1 MLKGLSGIL
10 KTAVKVAAPFAGAAL
25 FPTMPFMGP
34 ALGSGIASLLAGDKP
49 QEALL
54 QAGLSGL
61 AGRAGMF
68 NRGAAAPVS
77 KAGQIQQIGG
87 DASLTAAKQSRDL
100 QAAMQT
106 GGKTSFLDRLK
117 APIFT
122 GKDGVKYGPSG
133 ITAAL
138 GIGLPSALAYMGA
151 VQDAK
156 KAQPMDP
163 KDYRSYV
170 DDLYGGPVARPPED
184 RRITNLNP
192 LTTLPTGKADGG
204 MMGGI
209 PSYSAMDGSDTAGI
223 MAMAEG
229 GQTFPRKT
237 GMINGPGGPKEDK
250 IPAMLSDGEFVFT
263 AKAVDNA
270 GGPKAMYRMMNRL
283 DPESERPNE
292 RT

>member
-10 KTAVKVAAPFAGAAL
+10 KSAAKIAAPFAGAAL
-25 FPTMPFMGP
+25 FPTMPFLGP

-61 AGRAGMF
+61 AGRYGMF
-68 NRGAAAPVS
+68 GGKGAPATKTSA
-77 KAGQIQQIGG
+77 IQQIGS
-87 DASLTAAKQSRDL
+87 DASLTAGKQMADL
-100 QAAMQT
+100 RAGAGKPGFFETFINKGKAPLFDKGPSAFTTAAM
-106 GGKTSFLDRLK
+106 
-117 APIFT
+117 
-122 GKDGVKYGPSG
+122 VG
-133 ITAAL
+133 I
-138 GIGLPSALAYMGA
+138 PSALAYLGA
-151 VQDAK
+151 AQDARR
-156 KAQPMDP
+156 AQPMDP

-192 LTTLPTGKADGG
+192 LTDLPQGKADGG

-209 PSYSAMDGSDTAGI
+209 PSYSAMDGSDAGI

-237 GMINGPGGPKEDK
+237 GMINGPGGPKDDK

-292 RT
+292 RA

>member
-1 MLKGLSGIL
+1 MLKGLSKIL
-10 KTAVKVAAPFAGAAL
+10 KSAVQIAAPIALSATPLGPVFGAA
-25 FPTMPFMGP
+25 
-34 ALGSGIASLLAGDKP
+34 AGSGLASLLAGEKP
-49 QEALL
+49 QQALL
-54 QAGLSGL
+54 KAGL
-61 AGRAGMF
+61 AGLG
-68 NRGAAAPVS
+68 GAAYS
-77 KAGQIQQIGG
+77 KFAGPK
-87 DASLTAAKQSRDL
+87 TAAMGYGEGQVDPGFFNFMKKQGAGSPSTPGFFSKDNF
-100 QAAMQT
+100 AKM
-106 GGKTSFLDRLK
+106 GKALI
-117 APIFT
+117 APT
-122 GKDGVKYGPSG
+122 GKEGTGPSML
-133 ITAAL
+133 TTAL
-138 GIGLPSALAYMGA
+138 GVGLPSVLAYMGA
-151 VQDAK
+151 AQDAK
-156 KAQPMDP
+156 RAQPMDP

-192 LTTLPTGKADGG
+192 LSNLPQGKADGG

-209 PSYSAMDGSDTAGI
+209 PMYSAMDGSDTSGI

>member
-1 MLKGLSGIL
+1 MLKGLSKIL
-10 KTAVKVAAPFAGAAL
+10 KSAAQIALPIALSATPLGPAFGAA
-25 FPTMPFMGP
+25 
-34 ALGSGIASLLAGDKP
+34 AGSGIASLLAGAKP
-49 QEALL
+49 RDALL
-54 QAGLSGL
+54 QAGLAGL
-61 AGRAGMF
+61 G
-68 NRGAAAPVS
+68 GAAYS
-77 KAGQIQQIGG
+77 KFAGAGAGQAQKAAGDLMFAENSPMAREAIQKAYQSGVQQ
-87 DASLTAAKQSRDL
+87 AKP
-100 QAAMQT
+100 
-106 GGKTSFLDRLK
+106 SFLQRLM
-117 APIFT
+117 APT
-122 GKDGVKYGPSG
+122 RDGKGPSMLT
-133 ITAAL
+133 TAL
-138 GIGLPSALAYMGA
+138 SVGLPSALAYMGA
-151 VQDAK
+151 AQDARR
-156 KAQPMDP
+156 AQPMDP

-192 LTTLPTGKADGG
+192 LSNLPTGKADGG

-209 PSYSAMDGSDTAGI
+209 PSYSAMDGSDAGI

-237 GMINGPGGPKEDK
+237 GMINGPGGPKDDK

-292 RT
+292 RA

>member
-10 KTAVKVAAPFAGAAL
+10 KSAAKIAAPFAGAAL
-25 FPTMPFMGP
+25 FPTMPFLGP

-68 NRGAAAPVS
+68 GKGAG
-77 KAGQIQQIGG
+77 AGQTQKAAGDLMFAENSPMAREAIQK
-87 DASLTAAKQSRDL
+87 AYQSGVQSTKPSFFQKLMAPTRD
-100 QAAMQT
+100 
-106 GGKTSFLDRLK
+106 GK
-117 APIFT
+117 
-122 GKDGVKYGPSG
+122 GPSML
-133 ITAAL
+133 TSAL
-138 GIGLPSALAYMGA
+138 TIGLPSALAYMGA
-151 VQDAK
+151 AQDARR
-156 KAQPMDP
+156 AQPMDP

-192 LTTLPTGKADGG
+192 LTNLPTGKADGG

-209 PSYSAMDGSDTAGI
+209 PSYSAMDGSDAGI

-292 RT
+292 RA

>member
-61 AGRAGMF
+61 AGSQGFF
-68 NRGAAAPVS
+68 NRGAAAPVN
-77 KAGQIQQIGG
+77 KAGQIQQIGS
-87 DASLTAAKQSRDL
+87 DASLAAAKQSRDL
-100 QAAMQT
+100 QAGLNKPGFIQSLINK
-106 GGKTSFLDRLK
+106 GK
-117 APIFT
+117 APLFE
-122 GKDGVKYGPSG
+122 GGPSG
-133 ITAAL
+133 FASAAMI
-138 GIGLPSALAYMGA
+138 GIPSALAYLGA
-151 VQDAK
+151 AQDAK
-156 KAQPMDP
+156 RAQPMDP

-192 LTTLPTGKADGG
+192 LSNLPQGKADGG

-209 PSYSAMDGSDTAGI
+209 PSYSAMDGSDAGI

-237 GMINGPGGPKEDK
+237 GMINGPGGPKDDK

-292 RT
+292 RA

>member
-61 AGRAGMF
+61 AGSQGLF
-68 NRGAAAPVS
+68 NRGAAVPTKTSA
-77 KAGQIQQIGG
+77 IQQIGS
-87 DASLTAAKQSRDL
+87 DASLTAGKQMRDL
-100 QAAMQT
+100 QAGLQS

-122 GKDGVKYGPSG
+122 SAEGTKYGPSG

-151 VQDAK
+151 AQDARR
-156 KAQPMDP
+156 AQPMDP

-204 MMGGI
+204 MMGGV

>member
-1 MLKGLSGIL
+1 MLKGLSRIL
-10 KTAVKVAAPFAGAAL
+10 KSAAQVALPIALSATPLGPVFGAA
-25 FPTMPFMGP
+25 
-34 ALGSGIASLLAGDKP
+34 AGSGIASLLAGAKP
-49 QEALL
+49 RDALL
-54 QAGLSGL
+54 QAGLAGL
-61 AGRAGMF
+61 G
-68 NRGAAAPVS
+68 GAAYS
-77 KAGQIQQIGG
+77 KFAGAGAGQAQKAAGDLMFAENSPMAREAIQKAYQSGVQQ
-87 DASLTAAKQSRDL
+87 AKP
-100 QAAMQT
+100 
-106 GGKTSFLDRLK
+106 SFLQRLM
-117 APIFT
+117 APT
-122 GKDGVKYGPSG
+122 RDGKGPSMLT
-133 ITAAL
+133 TAL
-138 GIGLPSALAYMGA
+138 SVGLPSALAYMGA
-151 VQDAK
+151 AQDARR
-156 KAQPMDP
+156 AQPMDP

-192 LTTLPTGKADGG
+192 LSNLPTGKADGG

-209 PSYSAMDGSDTAGI
+209 PSYSAMDGSDAGI

-292 RT
+292 RA

>member
-1 MLKGLSGIL
+1 MLKGLSRIL
-10 KTAVKVAAPFAGAAL
+10 KSAAQVALPIALSATPLGPVFGAA
-25 FPTMPFMGP
+25 
-34 ALGSGIASLLAGDKP
+34 AGSGIASLLAGAKP
-49 QEALL
+49 RDALL
-54 QAGLSGL
+54 QAGLAGL
-61 AGRAGMF
+61 G
-68 NRGAAAPVS
+68 GAAYS
-77 KAGQIQQIGG
+77 KFAGAGAGQAQKVAGDLMFAENSPMAREAIQKAYQSGVQQ
-87 DASLTAAKQSRDL
+87 AKP
-100 QAAMQT
+100 
-106 GGKTSFLDRLK
+106 SFLQRLM
-117 APIFT
+117 APT
-122 GKDGVKYGPSG
+122 RDGKGPSMLT
-133 ITAAL
+133 TAL
-138 GIGLPSALAYMGA
+138 SVGLPSALAYMGA
-151 VQDAK
+151 AQDARR
-156 KAQPMDP
+156 AQPIDP

-192 LTTLPTGKADGG
+192 LSNLPTGKADGG

-209 PSYSAMDGSDTAGI
+209 PSYSAMDGSDAGI

-292 RT
+292 RA

>member
-1 MLKGLSGIL
+1 MLKGLSKIL
-10 KTAVKVAAPFAGAAL
+10 KSAVQIAAPIALSATPLGPIFGAA
-25 FPTMPFMGP
+25 
-34 ALGSGIASLLAGDKP
+34 AGSGLASLLAGEKP
-49 QEALL
+49 QQALL
-54 QAGLSGL
+54 KAGL
-61 AGRAGMF
+61 AGLG
-68 NRGAAAPVS
+68 GAAYS
-77 KAGQIQQIGG
+77 KFAGAGAGQAQKAAGDLMFAENSPMAREAIQKAYQSG
-87 DASLTAAKQSRDL
+87 AQQAKP
-100 QAAMQT
+100 
-106 GGKTSFLDRLK
+106 SFLQKLM
-117 APIFT
+117 APT
-122 GKDGVKYGPSG
+122 RDGKGPSMLT
-133 ITAAL
+133 TAL
-138 GIGLPSALAYMGA
+138 SVGLPSALAYMGA
-151 VQDAK
+151 AQDAK
-156 KAQPMDP
+156 RAQPIDP

-192 LTTLPTGKADGG
+192 LSNLPQGKADGG

-209 PSYSAMDGSDTAGI
+209 PMYSAMDGSDTSGI

>member
-1 MLKGLSGIL
+1 MLKGLSKIL
-10 KTAVKVAAPFAGAAL
+10 KSAVQIAAPIALSATPLGPVFGAA
-25 FPTMPFMGP
+25 
-34 ALGSGIASLLAGDKP
+34 AGSGLASLLAGEKP
-49 QEALL
+49 QQALL
-54 QAGLSGL
+54 KAGL
-61 AGRAGMF
+61 AGLG
-68 NRGAAAPVS
+68 GAAYS
-77 KAGQIQQIGG
+77 KFAGPGAGQTQKAAGDLMFAENSPAAREAIQK
-87 DASLTAAKQSRDL
+87 AYQSGAQSTKPSFFQKLMAPTRD
-100 QAAMQT
+100 
-106 GGKTSFLDRLK
+106 GK
-117 APIFT
+117 
-122 GKDGVKYGPSG
+122 GPSMLT
-133 ITAAL
+133 TAL
-138 GIGLPSALAYMGA
+138 SVGLPSALAYMGA
-151 VQDAK
+151 AQDAK
-156 KAQPMDP
+156 RAQPMDP

-192 LTTLPTGKADGG
+192 LSNLPTGKADGG

-209 PSYSAMDGSDTAGI
+209 PSYSAMDGSDAGI

-283 DPESERPNE
+283 DPESERPN
-292 RT
+292 

>member
-1 MLKGLSGIL
+1 MLKGLSGII
-10 KTAVKVAAPFAGAAL
+10 KSAVQIAAPIIGAATPL
-25 FPTMPFMGP
+25 GP
-34 ALGSGIASLLAGDKP
+34 IFGAAAGSGIAGLLAGQKP
-49 QEALL
+49 EQALR
-54 QAGLSGL
+54 QAAVAGL
-61 AGRAGMF
+61 AGFGADKFGML
-68 NRGAAAPVS
+68 
-77 KAGQIQQIGG
+77 GQGP
-87 DASLTAAKQSRDL
+87 ATT
-100 QAAMQT
+100 QT
-106 GGKTSFLDRLK
+106 GGSTTQRVLQKDLK
-117 APIFT
+117 RPFFENFKMPALF
-122 GKDGVKYGPSG
+122 KDGKPTGFG
-133 ITAAL
+133 TAV
-138 GIGLPSALAYMGA
+138 GVGLPSALAYMGA
-151 VQDAK
+151 AQDAK

-163 KDYRSYV
+163 KNYRSYV

-192 LTTLPTGKADGG
+192 LTNLPTGKADGG

-209 PSYSAMDGSDTAGI
+209 PSYSAMDGSDAGI

-263 AKAVDNA
+263 AKAVNNA

-292 RT
+292 RA

>member
-61 AGRAGMF
+61 AGSRGLF
-68 NRGAAAPVS
+68 NRGAAVPTKTSA
-77 KAGQIQQIGG
+77 IQQIGS
-87 DASLTAAKQSRDL
+87 DASLTAGKQMADL
-100 QAAMQT
+100 RAAAT
-106 GGKTSFLDRLK
+106 GGGKTSFLDRLK

-122 GKDGVKYGPSG
+122 SPEGKKYGPSG

-151 VQDAK
+151 AQDARR
-156 KAQPMDP
+156 AQPMDP

-204 MMGGI
+204 MMGGV

>member
-1 MLKGLSGIL
+1 MLKGLSKIL
-10 KTAVKVAAPFAGAAL
+10 KSAVQIAAPIALSATPLGPVFGAA
-25 FPTMPFMGP
+25 
-34 ALGSGIASLLAGDKP
+34 AGSGLASLLAGEKP
-49 QEALL
+49 RDALIK
-54 QAGLSGL
+54 AGL
-61 AGRAGMF
+61 AGLG
-68 NRGAAAPVS
+68 GAAYS
-77 KAGQIQQIGG
+77 KFAGP
-87 DASLTAAKQSRDL
+87 K
-100 QAAMQT
+100 
-106 GGKTSFLDRLK
+106 
-117 APIFT
+117 
-122 GKDGVKYGPSG
+122 
-133 ITAAL
+133 TAAL
-138 GIGLPSALAYMGA
+138 GYGEGQVDPGFAFKMNRAGSGAPSTPGFFSKDNFAKMGKALIAPTGAKGTGPSMLTTALSVGLPSALAYMGA
-151 VQDAK
+151 AQDAK
-156 KAQPMDP
+156 RAQPIDP

-192 LTTLPTGKADGG
+192 LSNLPQGKADGG

-209 PSYSAMDGSDTAGI
+209 PMYSAMDGSDTSGI